1 MRVFMEIEV
10 ADLFNMLEEDNT
22 RIKLIDIRD
31 TGEYDQGAIPGSEN
45 LPAHTL
51 AGKMNGLDRNRT
63 LIFYCQAGGRSAQI
77 CAWFLENGFKHV
89 HNLRG
94 GIYAWM
100 QSGLQLA

>member
-10 ADLFNMLEEDNT
+10 VDLFNMLEEDNT

-51 AGKMNGLDRNRT
+51 VGKINELDRNKT
-63 LIFYCQAGGRSAQI
+63 LIFYCQMGVRSEQI

-94 GIYAWM
+94 GIYAWR